1 MLTTSRPAAVAGT
14 FYPADAPALRRE
26 VLAYLVAARPAD
38 DRAVV
43 PPGPTGQAPA
53 SPKLLLV
60 PHAGYIYSGAVA
72 AKAYARLGAARSR
85 IRRVVLLGPTHRV
98 AVRGLAAPT
107 VAAFETPLGPVMI
120 DRAALAAL
128 ADLPQVVASDRVH
141 AQEHSL
147 EVQLPFLQAVLAPG
161 FTLVPLAVGEASA
174 DEVAQVLDRLWG
186 GDETLIVISSDLSH
200 FLPYAQAQ
208 VIDQATVHCI
218 LQLDDR
224 LDHGQACGAT
234 PLRGALRV
242 ARRHGLQPVLLDVR
256 NSGDTAGDRA
266 RVVGY
271 AAVAFLP
278 TGSPAQPGDAPA
290 AEPGVVAAANAN
302 AAALG
307 AALLSRAR
315 NAIAGSLGLATAP
328 EPWHPALARPGA
340 SFVTLLHG
348 GELRGCIGTLVA
360 EHPLE
365 HDVRHRALGAAF
377 HDTRFEPVTADE
389 WPSLTVEVSV
399 LDAPQPLPVASEA
412 EACRCLRPGID
423 GVLLEWHGHRAT
435 FLPQVWDQLPRPV
448 DFLAAL
454 KRKAGL
460 AADFW
465 APDVRLSIYG
475 VQKFSETQARP

>member
-1 MLTTSRPAAVAGT
+1 MLTPSRPAAVAGS
-14 FYPADAPALRRE
+14 FYPADAPALQRA
-26 VLAYLVAARPAD
+26 VLAYLAAARPAD
-38 DRAVV
+38 GRAAV
-43 PPGPTGQAPA
+43 PPGPPGQADA

-72 AKAYARLGAARSR
+72 AMAYARLAAARSR

-107 VAAFETPLGPVMI
+107 VAAFETPLGLVLI

-141 AQEHSL
+141 AQEHLL
-147 EVQLPFLQAVLAPG
+147 EVQLPFSQTVLAPG
-161 FTLVPLAVGEASA
+161 FTLVPLAVGDAGA
-174 DEVAQVLDRLWG
+174 DEVAQVLQRLWG

-200 FLPYAQAQ
+200 FLPCAQAQ
-208 VIDQATVHCI
+208 VVDPTTVARI

-271 AAVAFLP
+271 AAVAFFP
-278 TGSPAQPGDAPA
+278 AGQAAQPGIDHA
-290 AEPGVVAAANAN
+290 AEALTGPAANA
-302 AAALG
+302 AVLG

-315 NAIAGSLGLATAP
+315 NAIAGSLGLATGP
-328 EPWHPALARPGA
+328 EPGHPALAQPGA
-340 SFVTLLHG
+340 SFVTLLRG

-365 HDVRHRALGAAF
+365 DDVRHRALGAAF
-377 HDTRFEPVTADE
+377 HDTRFEPVTAEE
-389 WPSLTVEVSV
+389 WPALSVEVSV
-399 LDAPQPLPVASEA
+399 LGAPQPLPVASEA
-412 EACRCLRPGID
+412 EACLRLRPGID
-423 GVLLEWHGHRAT
+423 GVLLAWRGHRAT
-435 FLPQVWDQLPRPV
+435 FLPQVWAQLPRPA

-465 APDVRLSIYG
+465 APDVRVSVYR
-475 VQKFSETQARP
+475 VQKFSEPQARP